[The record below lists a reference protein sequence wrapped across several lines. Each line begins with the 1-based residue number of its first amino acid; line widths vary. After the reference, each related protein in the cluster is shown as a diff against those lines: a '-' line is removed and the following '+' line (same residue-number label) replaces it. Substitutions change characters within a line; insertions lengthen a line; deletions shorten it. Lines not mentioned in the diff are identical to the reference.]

1 MKRRLLMAGVLTIA
15 LMTAGCAGQRS
26 SGAPES
32 GVGDGQAPNQIE
44 EVQTA
49 VEVETLSKGM
59 IRESFYSMG
68 TVEAGRTY
76 SMNALVS
83 ADVKTVYVDLGDAV
97 KAGDLLFELETDDF
111 NTSKTSQLSSV
122 KAQMDSARIQKDSAQ
137 KSYDDVLVLYNEGVS
152 SKNELDQAKDALDAA
167 VISYNSARTA
177 YNTTLSSLSSSGD
190 NYLVTSPID
199 GIVTAR
205 SVEEGQFASTQNGI
219 TVSEYNPVKIAISV
233 PGARVSQAYVGQPV
247 RVTFPTQ
254 ETEIEATLS
263 TLNMS
268 GESGGY
274 PAEIKLEN
282 PDHEFLPGM
291 IAEVYLETERV
302 EDAFVVTKNTVQED
316 DNGAY
321 VFVVEEGHAKRV
333 NVTTGLEDGEQIQII
348 GTLNE
353 GDEIVIKGQQY
364 IKDQDAVL
372 IK

>member
-1 MKRRLLMAGVLTIA
+1 MNRRLLAAGVLTLV
-15 LMTAGCAGQRS
+15 LMTTGCMGQKSDGRPGAG
-26 SGAPES
+26 SG
-32 GVGDGQAPNQIE
+32 APNQIE
-44 EVQTA
+44 EAQTA
-49 VEVETLSKGM
+49 VEVQTLSKTM

-76 SMNALVS
+76 TMNALVS
-83 ADVKTVYVDLGDAV
+83 ANVKTVYVDLGDAV

-122 KAQMDSARIQKDSAQ
+122 KAQMDSARIQKDSAE
-137 KSYDDVLVLYNEGVS
+137 KKYDDVLVLFNEGVS
-152 SKNELDQAKDALDAA
+152 SKNELYQAKDALDAA
-167 VISYNSARTA
+167 VISYNNARTA

-199 GIVTAR
+199 GVVTAR

-219 TVSEYNPVKIAISV
+219 TISEYNPVKIAITV
-233 PGARVSQAYVGQPV
+233 PGARISEAYVGQPV
-247 RVTFPTQ
+247 KVTFPTQ

-268 GESGGY
+268 GKSGGY

-282 PDHEFLPGM
+282 AENHFLPGM

-302 EDAFVVTKNTVQED
+302 EDAFVVKKNTVQED
-316 DNGAY
+316 DNGAFVY
-321 VFVVEEGHAKRV
+321 VVKDGHAQRIE
-333 NVTTGLEDGEQIQII
+333 VTTGLEDGDQIQIM
-348 GTLNE
+348 GALNT
-353 GDEIVIKGQQY
+353 GDEIIVKGQQY